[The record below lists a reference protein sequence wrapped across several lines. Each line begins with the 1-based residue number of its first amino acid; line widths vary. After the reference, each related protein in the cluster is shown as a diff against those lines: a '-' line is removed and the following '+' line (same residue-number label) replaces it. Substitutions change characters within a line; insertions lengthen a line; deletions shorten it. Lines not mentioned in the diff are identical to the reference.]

1 MELKNTNHPEDS
13 SSSFEDGQNNIQ
25 KLTSGIKGKSIAQI
39 DRNRAVWIIAI
50 VAGAIIL
57 IIGGLFISTQ
67 VQLHRVKQD
76 LAEQKADPT
85 ILIKEENKKLIDQVG
100 ALVKLPDGEEPT
112 IATVNDLS
120 KLEGQQF
127 FANAVLGDKVLI
139 FTKAKKALLFRPA
152 ENKVIEFA
160 PLVSSQPT
168 P

>member
-1 MELKNTNHPEDS
+1 MELKNTNNSEDS
-13 SSSFEDGQNNIQ
+13 PSSIEYGQNNIP
-25 KLTSGIKGKSIAQI
+25 KLTSEIKGKPLRQV
-39 DRNRAVWIIAI
+39 DGNRTTR
-50 VAGAIIL
+50 IIL
-57 IIGGLFISTQ
+57 IGAGIIIIIIGGLFISTQ

-120 KLEGQQF
+120 KLESQPF
-127 FANAVLGDKVLI
+127 FANAMLGDKVLI
-139 FTKAKKALLFRPA
+139 FTKAKKAILFRPA

-160 PLVSSQPT
+160 PLVNSQPA